1 MRLGTMSIQATL
13 RPSGAAARAARE
25 PVAPGALPGEH
36 WPLLTAALL
45 AFDGLALTAAF
56 ALAYLVRFK
65 AGLPLLLTPSHD
77 LAFYSSVAFWAI
89 PAWLGLFAVYRLYDR
104 RRLFVGVHEYGRIF
118 NACTAGLIAVMA
130 ISFLDVTLSISRGW
144 LLLTWCLSI
153 GLVCLAR
160 FGVRRLVRQLR
171 RRGWFLVPT
180 VIVGANEEGKA
191 LAEQFLADAGGG
203 TRVVG
208 FVDTALPTGTDVI
221 GGRQV
226 LGSLA
231 DIQGLVGRWGVRELV
246 IAPTALARHELLELY
261 QLLGH
266 HDSVRLRL
274 SSGLFEVLTT
284 GVEVQESGGVPLMTP
299 QRVRITGADALL
311 KSTLDY
317 AIAATALLLL
327 APLLLIL
334 GLLVK
339 LDSRGPILYRR
350 RVLGRA
356 GKPFDAFKFRTMIVD
371 AERRRAATL
380 IRFPDRRRP
389 ANQRTDPRVTRFGR
403 FLRRT
408 SLDELP
414 QLLNVLRGQMSLVG
428 PRMIAPDEAAQYG
441 KWQLN
446 LVTVKPG
453 ITGPW
458 QVRGRSD
465 LAYDERVRLSMHYI
479 RNYSLW
485 LDLEILLRT
494 VGVVLKGKGAY

>member
-1 MRLGTMSIQATL
+1 MSVQATAQ
-13 RPSGAAARAARE
+13 PSTPVARAARE
-25 PVAPGALPGEH
+25 LTAPSALPGERWH
-36 WPLLTAALL
+36 LLTLGLL
-45 AFDGLALTAAF
+45 VIDGVTLTTAF
-56 ALAYLVRFK
+56 ALAYLLRFK
-65 AGLPLLLTPSHD
+65 AGLPLLTTPAHD

-104 RRLFVGVHEYGRIF
+104 QRLFVGFQEYGRVF

-144 LLLTWCLSI
+144 LLLTWGLSI
-153 GLVCLAR
+153 GLVWTAR
-160 FGVRRLVRQLR
+160 FGARRLVRQLR

-191 LAEQFLADAGGG
+191 LAEQFLADAGSG

-208 FVDTALPTGTDVI
+208 FVDTSLPSGTEVI
-221 GGRQV
+221 GGQQV

-231 DIQGLVGRWGVRELV
+231 DVQELVRHRGVRELV
-246 IAPTALARHELLELY
+246 IAPTALARQELLELY

-266 HDSVRLRL
+266 DDSVMLRL

-284 GVEVQESGGVPLMTP
+284 AVEVQESGGVPLLTP

-311 KSTLDY
+311 KGILDY
-317 AIAATALLLL
+317 TMAASALLLL
-327 APLLLIL
+327 APLLVVIT
-334 GLLVK
+334 LLVK
-339 LDSRGPILYRR
+339 LDSPGPVLYRR

-356 GKPFDAFKFRTMIVD
+356 GKPFDAFKFRTMVVD
-371 AERRRAATL
+371 AERRRAYTP
-380 IRFPDRRRP
+380 IPFRDRRRP
-389 ANQRTDPRVTRFGR
+389 ANQKSDPRVTRFGR
-403 FLRRT
+403 LLRRT

-458 QVRGRSD
+458 QVRGRSE
-465 LAYDERVRLSMHYI
+465 LPYEERVRLSMHYI

-494 VGVVLKGKGAY
+494 VLVVLKGHGAY